1 MKMLIGRDPADT
13 ARRAAAWVAGRVKL
27 ALNARGTFTV
37 ALAGGEGP
45 RALYTHLAALGGAL
59 EPSRWEVFWGD
70 ERVVPLNDA
79 RSNYGTGTALLTRP
93 LGMADEKVHALAP
106 PGLSAEAAA
115 EASGRV
121 LSERVGAPAV
131 FDLVLLGVGK
141 DGHTLSLYPG
151 CPALAESARDV
162 VALVN
167 PPMDPAVD
175 RVTFTPGVVHR
186 ARAVLV
192 LAAGGAKTGP
202 LAGVLARAGDLSAVP
217 ARVVRSATGEV
228 LLALDEAAAAGLSAQ
243 ALRDGTLSEVRVWSA
258 HEATLGTLVR
268 AWDELETARGQCSL
282 EAFEAEVSVLA
293 RQLLALRAT
302 LWDENA
308 SLQAVGDEALT
319 SYARV
324 EENQRMI
331 KHCTVLLGEMNA
343 TLGRTSLP
351 SP

>member
-1 MKMLIGRDPADT
+1 MKALLGRDPVDT
-13 ARRAAAWVAGRVKL
+13 ARRAAQWVAGRVKL
-27 ALNARGTFTV
+27 ALQARGTFTV
-37 ALAGGEGP
+37 ALAGGDGP
-45 RALYTHLAALGGAL
+45 KHLYAALATLGDAL
-59 EPSRWEVFWGD
+59 EPARWEVFWGD
-70 ERVVPLNDA
+70 ERVVPLHDA

-93 LGMADEKVHALAP
+93 LGVPEARVHALAP
-106 PGLSAEAAA
+106 PGLSPDAAA
-115 EASGRV
+115 DAAEKLLAEH
-121 LSERVGAPAV
+121 LGAPAV

-141 DGHTLSLYPG
+141 DGHTLSLFPG
-151 CPALAESARDV
+151 CPALQERTRDV
-162 VALVN
+162 VGLRD

-192 LAAGGAKTGP
+192 LATGSAKTGP
-202 LAGVLARAGDLSAVP
+202 LASVLGREGGLSAVP
-217 ARVVRSATGEV
+217 ARLVRGATGEV
-228 LLALDEAAAAGLSAQ
+228 LFALDEAAAAGLSAQ
-243 ALRDGTLSEVRVWSA
+243 HLRDGTLTEARVWSA
-258 HEATLGTLVR
+258 HEHTLAGLVR

-282 EAFEAEVSVLA
+282 EAFEAEVGVLA
-293 RQLLALRAT
+293 RGFLALRAA

-308 SLQAVGDEALT
+308 TLQGVGDEALP

-331 KHCTVLLGEMNA
+331 KSCTVLLGEMNA